1 MDPNLMGIFAFVLLA
16 TLIVF
21 PFAYI
26 MNKRV
31 QEHAERKLAL
41 EARIAEAN
49 AGSGASAEAQRK
61 LEARVRVLERIATDR
76 GHDLADQIEAL
87 RTPENDV
94 NGVPLEMRRKENA
107 S

>member
-1 MDPNLMGIFAFVLLA
+1 MDPNLLVIFGFVLLI
-16 TLIVF
+16 TIV
-21 PFAYI
+21 AI
-26 MNKRV
+26 GLGGRIHRRDL
-31 QEHAERKLAL
+31 EHKERRLEL

-87 RTPENDV
+87 RAPETEV